1 MTTNL
6 RKTLEQEQEL
16 VRNSA
21 EETYQDVE
29 AQSTRAS
36 MLC

>member
-21 EETYQDVE
+21 EETYQDLNFP
-29 AQSTRAS
+29 TRQ
-36 MLC
+36 